1 MAAKDLYTLR
11 TEAFTQ
17 ALRSVKSFSE
27 PSDLETYKQKLEVAA
42 DFKRQ
47 EDLDPDRLMQEIQLK
62 GMLATAEHMRKT
74 GQAAYE
80 MRETSRAQL
89 EQSEDFDPRQN
100 MWIGARS
107 DLQPG
112 QSLGFF
118 KMFKWFDA
126 EDLLSTAKARIETID
141 VELSNLKAEEQQY
154 GYDGD
159 KNARRRALKEQVEDL
174 KGDLLNNAWVRSKM
188 AKKGDSKEKTMFQSY
203 LNSIIAAD
211 TYLQETD
218 ELEGTKPERTYN
230 Y

>member
-17 ALRSVKSFSE
+17 AMRSVKSFSE
-27 PSDLETYKQKLEVAA
+27 PSDLETYGKKLEIAA
-42 DFKRQ
+42 NFKRQ
-47 EDLDPDRLMQEIQLK
+47 EDLDPDRLMNEIRLK
-62 GMLATAEHMRKT
+62 GMLSTAEHMRKT

-89 EQSEDFDPRQN
+89 EQSEDFDDRQG
-100 MWIGARS
+100 MWIKRRS
-107 DLQPG
+107 DMQPG
-112 QSLGFF
+112 QTLGFF
-118 KMFKWFDA
+118 GIKWFSA
-126 EDLLSTAKARIETID
+126 EDLLSTASARIGTID

-174 KGDLLNNAWVRSKM
+174 KGDLLNNSWVRSKM

-211 TYLQETD
+211 TYLKETD
-218 ELEGTKPERTYN
+218 KLEGTKPERTYN